1 VVQLRCKAQFVRG
14 RFKKDAL
21 HFKIGTGRFIFGRG
35 LFKKNAG
42 RFILGGGLFKT
53 DRGRFKMDP
62 GLFIFMAGL
71 FKKTAEI
78 SPEKAGRFTLQP
90 SFIGG
95 SFERCDENGIAT
107 ANTNVTSG
115 ESKTQVGCRGHSTR
129 WWVAHTP

>member
-1 VVQLRCKAQFVRG
+1 MCRRKSRFNKKRG
-14 RFKKDAL
+14 RFKIDIGRFKWRPR
-21 HFKIGTGRFIFGRG
+21 HFKMDMGR
-35 LFKKNAG
+35 FKKNAG
-42 RFILGGGLFKT
+42 RFIL
-53 DRGRFKMDP
+53 DPGRFKMDP